1 MRSMSTRLLLTLG
14 LAAIGAATAHADII
28 PVFQSVSPSG
38 SNFAWT
44 YTADLTNDARLENGN
59 FFTIY
64 DFTGL
69 VGGAAGVTHSNPN
82 WTVQVNNTGMTPPT
96 VIASDDATIPNLTF
110 VWNGTTLNGP
120 ANLGTFTAISNS
132 NAQKLDDFTSRTI
145 KNVGAAA
152 GTPIDNI
159 GKDAI
164 PTPGT
169 ASAIPLPG
177 AVAMFPLGVLA
188 AGLVSRRFRR

>member
-1 MRSMSTRLLLTLG
+1 MRSMRTRLLLTLG
-14 LAAIGAATAHADII
+14 LMAIGAATARADII
-28 PVFQSVSPSG
+28 PVLQSVSPSG

-59 FFTIY
+59 FFTLY

-69 VGGAAGVTHSNPN
+69 VGGAANVTHSNPN

-96 VIASDDATIPNLTF
+96 VIASDDAAIPNLTF
-110 VWNGTTLNGP
+110 VWNGGVLAGP
-120 ANLGTFTAISNS
+120 VNLGTFTAISNT
-132 NAQKLDDFTSRTI
+132 NGQKLDDFSSRTI
-145 KNVGAAA
+145 KNVGAAT

-164 PTPGT
+164 PTPGS
-169 ASAIPLPG
+169 SAIPLPG
-177 AVAMFPLGVLA
+177 AVAMFPLGLLV
-188 AGLVSRRFRR
+188 AGVCHRRFRR